1 MAPYNKTAKRIHTSI
16 LLICI
21 AVFGTLLVLHS
32 VFIYKNT
39 ANLNTLHL
47 ALFLIGLFVIQQL
60 YYAILSLGFLI
71 FGRISGYK
79 MAFLRIAFMK
89 WTKDEKGKIHF
100 STTNE
105 GGPVSRCGMYPPD
118 MKDGKMPYLL
128 YGHGFVI
135 LASIFIVIS
144 VVFFAFYFSTPV
156 ISSLLL
162 VFIFVLLTVVF
173 MDLCIGSAKATRDIK
188 KSPYAIKGLWL
199 SCKLADPEF
208 NNTSISHMPDEWFE
222 LADDA
227 NINTYWASLYLL
239 GCGERL
245 LGKMQFEEAS
255 ELLDI
260 VLGPDSRLNN
270 EQYVSTIANRLFC
283 ELMTNRNPQIIQ
295 KLYTPEFKNYLSNVR
310 TYTNLCRNYAF
321 TLFMEHNPTGAAQ
334 IKAEF
339 FEVGKHTP
347 YQADVQDETKLL
359 LYAENKYFSEIK
371 N

>member
-1 MAPYNKTAKRIHTSI
+1 MAPYNKTAKRIYTSI

-21 AVFGTLLVLHS
+21 AVFGTLLSLHS
-32 VFIYKNT
+32 VFIYKST
-39 ANLNTLHL
+39 DNLDTLHL

-71 FGRISGYK
+71 FGKISGYK

-105 GGPVSRCGMYPPD
+105 RGPSSKCGMYPPD
-118 MKDGKMPYLL
+118 MIDGKMPYLL

-144 VVFFAFYFSTPV
+144 AIFFYFSTPV

-162 VFIFVLLTVVF
+162 VFIFVLLTFVF
-173 MDLCIGSAKATRDIK
+173 MDLCIGSAKSTRDIS
-188 KSPYAIKGLWL
+188 KSPYAIKGLWI
-199 SCKLADPEF
+199 SCKLADPDF
-208 NNTSISHMPDEWFE
+208 NNTSISHMPDEWFG
-222 LADDA
+222 LTHDG
-227 NINTYWASLYLL
+227 NINTYWASFYLL
-239 GCGERL
+239 CCGERL
-245 LGKMQFEEAS
+245 LDQMQFKEAS
-255 ELLDI
+255 ELLDM

-270 EQYVSTIANRLFC
+270 EQYVGTISDRLFC
-283 ELMTNRNPQIIQ
+283 ELMTNRNPQIIE

-321 TLFMEHNPTGAAQ
+321 TLFIEHNPTGAAQ

-339 FEVGKHTP
+339 FEVGRHTP
-347 YQADVQDETKLL
+347 YQGDVKGETELL
-359 LYAENKYFSEIK
+359 LYAENKYFSEV
-371 N
+371 NS